1 MGWGQGDSDRPETG
15 GRSALGP
22 KQGPGLALS
31 RSRRLLRSLR
41 DVMAAG
47 GRADDRLQQIAR
59 LVAADLVAEVC
70 SIYIRRAGDVLEL
83 FATEGLNPE
92 AVHQT
97 RLRIGEGLVGEVAAN
112 ARPVAYSDA
121 QSQPG
126 FAYRPETG
134 EEAFNAFVGV
144 PVMSA
149 GRVVGVLVGQN
160 RAQRH
165 YDEEE
170 IESLQ
175 TVAMVLAELISGG
188 EIVDPEEFLPAD
200 GNAVLPLRLTGLS
213 FHGGLAMGRAV
224 LHRPRIV
231 VDHVVADDPDAE
243 FEKLSKCVEQMRASL
258 DDMFADSGIDNDG
271 EHAEVI
277 ETYKMFAS
285 DKGWVKRIE
294 DAIGTGLTADA
305 AVLRV
310 LDDMRAR
317 LGSSPDP
324 YLRER
329 ITDLEDL
336 SYRLIEHMT
345 GKPQHAKDLPKN
357 AIIVA
362 SDLGPAELL
371 EYDRSKL
378 RGVAVAGGSPT
389 AHMAIIARALDIPV
403 IGRIP
408 DLLENVED
416 GDRLLLDGENE
427 QLFVRPGEEVRGA
440 FKASMKLLNRKR
452 AAFARLRD
460 LPAET
465 RDGVR
470 ISLSLNAGL
479 LIDMQHLDEAG
490 ADGVGLYRTEIPF
503 MARSA
508 FPGVEE
514 QIDIYSRVLDQAGGR
529 PVVFR
534 TLDVGGDKVLPYL
547 EAENDENPAMGW
559 RAIRIGL
566 DRPAMLRQQL
576 RALVRSAKG
585 RTLSIMFPM
594 ISEVAELDA
603 ARRLLDTELA
613 REARRNGKSP
623 VDLRIGA
630 MLEVPALVWQLETL
644 LPRIDFLSIGSND
657 LVQFMFASDRSNP
670 RVAARYDTLSPAV
683 LNLFSAVVDGCERHN
698 VDLTLCG
705 EMAGRPIEAMALLG
719 LGFRS
724 LSMAPPAIGPVKSM
738 IRSLDLA
745 ALTEYVGSLRNLPD
759 HSVRAKLRAFA
770 VDHGVSL

>member
-1 MGWGQGDSDRPETG
+1 M
-15 GRSALGP
+15 
-22 KQGPGLALS
+22 S

-70 SIYIRRAGDVLEL
+70 SIYVRRAGDVMEL

-92 AVHQT
+92 AVHNT
-97 RLRIGEGLVGEVAAN
+97 RLRIGEGLVGEVAAH
-112 ARPVAYSDA
+112 ARPVAYADA

-134 EEAFNAFVGV
+134 EEAFNAFIGV
-144 PVMSA
+144 PVMSS
-149 GRVVGVLVGQN
+149 GRVIGVITGQN
-160 RAQRH
+160 RARRH

-175 TVAMVLAELISGG
+175 TVAMVLAELIASG
-188 EIVDPEEFLPAD
+188 EIVDPEEFLPVD
-200 GNAVLPLRLTGLS
+200 GNAVLPLRLAGLS

-231 VDHVVADDPDAE
+231 VEHVVADDPEAE
-243 FEKLSKCVEQMRASL
+243 LARLKKCLEQMRASL
-258 DDMFADSGIDNDG
+258 DDMFADSGIDADG
-271 EHAEVI
+271 EHGEVL
-277 ETYKMFAS
+277 ETYKMFAA
-285 DKGWVKRIE
+285 DRGWVQRIE
-294 DAIGTGLTADA
+294 EVIGTGLTAEA
-305 AVLRV
+305 SVLRV

-317 LGSSPDP
+317 LGSAADP

-329 ITDLEDL
+329 VMDLEDL
-336 SYRLIEHMT
+336 SYRLIEHLT
-345 GKPQHAKDLPKN
+345 GQPQHGKDLPKG

-371 EYDRSKL
+371 EYDRTKL
-378 RGVAVAGGSPT
+378 RGVVVAGGSPSS
-389 AHMAIIARALDIPV
+389 HMAIIARALDVPV
-403 IGRIP
+403 LGRVSH
-408 DLLENVED
+408 LLENIED

-440 FKASMKLLNRKR
+440 FKSSMKLLNRKR
-452 AAFARLRD
+452 EAFARLSN

-465 RDGVR
+465 LDGES

-479 LIDMQHLDEAG
+479 LIDMQHLEEVG

-503 MARSA
+503 MARSG

-514 QIDIYSRVLDQAGGR
+514 QTDIYTRVLDQAEGR

-547 EAENDENPAMGW
+547 DAETDDNPAMGW

-566 DRPAMLRQQL
+566 DRPAMLRQQM
-576 RALVRSAKG
+576 RALIQAARG

-594 ISEVAELDA
+594 ISEVAEFDA
-603 ARRLLDTELA
+603 ARRLLDTECA
-613 REARRNGKSP
+613 REARRNGDAP
-623 VDLRIGA
+623 VDLRVGA

-644 LPRIDFLSIGSND
+644 LPRLDFMSVGSND
-657 LVQFMFASDRSNP
+657 LVQFLFASDRGNP
-670 RVAARYDTLSPAV
+670 LVASRYDALSPAV
-683 LNLFSAVVDGCERHN
+683 LNLLTTVVEACRRHG
-698 VDLTLCG
+698 VDLNLCG

-719 LGFRS
+719 IGFRS
-724 LSMAPPAIGPVKSM
+724 LSMAPPAVGPVKSM
-738 IRSLDLA
+738 VRSLNLA
-745 ALTEYVGSLRNLPD
+745 ALTDYVGTLANLPD

-770 VDHGVSL
+770 VDHGVSI